1 MILLYIGIGILI
13 LLLIIILI
21 IYLVRL
27 HNRLIKLEIEVKKEY
42 SNIDISLKKRYDLIP
57 KIVDSV
63 KGYIKHEQTLLTDL
77 TKIRKGENE
86 QELIASDI
94 QTTSLLRNLFLV
106 AENYPDL
113 KATNNFMQLQ
123 EQLAKVEEEIAKER
137 EYYNRAVL
145 NYNNDYLLLPTKF
158 FATIIGFRKHE
169 YFKISD
175 EEKDMPEIK
184 F

>member
-1 MILLYIGIGILI
+1 
-13 LLLIIILI
+13 
-21 IYLVRL
+21 
-27 HNRLIKLEIEVKKEY
+27 
-42 SNIDISLKKRYDLIP
+42 
-57 KIVDSV
+57 
-63 KGYIKHEQTLLTDL
+63 
-77 TKIRKGENE
+77 
-86 QELIASDI
+86 
-94 QTTSLLRNLFLV
+94 
-106 AENYPDL
+106 
-113 KATNNFMQLQ
+113 MQLQ